1 MQCPYLALKYSQSL
15 FLYFCREDLL
25 ALTSTFWLA
34 HCVSSQVLSSVRYP
48 PQMKFVPILEAYIWY
63 FENLVEMVQK
73 FKRTSPSYLRF
84 VFWKSNF
91 QSKVMFLILYRKSI
105 GLLVKLLGRLQ
116 RRGDFCLKES
126 IRQPLCLIW
135 LCLKEPDQKGNS
147 HSCPSSCKKSSSI
160 HCHNKRNMTFLLSV
174 EIAVLAK

>member
-1 MQCPYLALKYSQSL
+1 
-15 FLYFCREDLL
+15 
-25 ALTSTFWLA
+25 
-34 HCVSSQVLSSVRYP
+34 
-48 PQMKFVPILEAYIWY
+48 
-63 FENLVEMVQK
+63 
-73 FKRTSPSYLRF
+73 
-84 VFWKSNF
+84 
-91 QSKVMFLILYRKSI
+91 MFLFLYRKSI
-105 GLLVKLLGRLQ
+105 GLLVKLPGTLQ

-174 EIAVLAK
+174 FTCFSLFPTEGISFVLGRSDSCALVSTNSFSNRILVQFLSLYTPIH